1 MMNGLVKMAN
11 NRSFL
16 KAWYNL
22 DIDSERRDNLI
33 KKINKN
39 KGIGEEERNYL
50 IELVNQAYDEVN
62 SSD

>member
-1 MMNGLVKMAN
+1 MAN